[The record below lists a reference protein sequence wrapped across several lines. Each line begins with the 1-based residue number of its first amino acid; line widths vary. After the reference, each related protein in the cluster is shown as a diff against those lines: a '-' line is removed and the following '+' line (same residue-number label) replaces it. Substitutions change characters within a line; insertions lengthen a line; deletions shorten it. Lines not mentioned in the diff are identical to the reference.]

1 MFKILANRNGQGSV
15 VQYSLTFFLVV
26 AIVTTMS
33 VFVRRAVQGKIF
45 DGRNYMFNIMG
56 DVYFNSELN
65 FRGGGLFREYEPYYL
80 ERDTQR
86 VMDSRDVE
94 RGIVSGDAN
103 PSGIYQQEPNERT
116 QSISATRQLPAGLAR

>member
-45 DGRNYMFNIMG
+45 DGKNFMFNIVG

-65 FRGGGLFREYEPYYL
+65 FRGGGLAIEYEPYYL

-86 VMDSRDVE
+86 VVDSTGVE
-94 RGIVSGDAN
+94 RGIVSGDAY